1 MTSNDTNT
9 KGNQMVAKLQAFAD
23 TLDINEA
30 TVKEVEGGVF
40 IEFRLHGEDCGRFRY
55 LGLATDGIRKI
66 KVAMKEVEASLA

>member
-1 MTSNDTNT
+1 MKTADLLT
-9 KGNQMVAKLQAFAD
+9 KMQAFAD

-55 LGLATDGIRKI
+55 LWLAPDGIRKI

>member
-1 MTSNDTNT
+1 MKTADLLT
-9 KGNQMVAKLQAFAD
+9 KLQAFAD

-30 TVKEVEGGVF
+30 TIKQVEGGMF

-66 KVAMKEVEASLA
+66 KAAMKEVEASLA

>member
-1 MTSNDTNT
+1 MKTADLLT
-9 KGNQMVAKLQAFAD
+9 KMQAFAD
-23 TLDINEA
+23 KLDINEA

>member
-1 MTSNDTNT
+1 MIATNQA
-9 KGNQMVAKLQAFAD
+9 NLVAKLQAFAG

-30 TVKEVEGGVF
+30 TVKQVEGGVF

-66 KVAMKEVEASLA
+66 KAAMKEVESQLS

>member
-1 MTSNDTNT
+1 MTRNDANT
-9 KGNQMVAKLQAFAD
+9 KGNEMVAKLQSFAD

-30 TVKEVEGGVF
+30 TIKEVEGGVF

-66 KVAMKEVEASLA
+66 KAAMKEVEASL